1 MPKDSRSNSRRC
13 TASDTLPARAA
24 KDRGCLASD
33 GVHMDEEDVRVSIC
47 VPAYDTVTVCVPASD
62 TICIPAFDKEE
73 VSMKEDLG
81 DK

>member
-1 MPKDSRSNSRRC
+1 MPNDSRSNSRRC

-33 GVHMDEEDVRVSIC
+33 GVHMDEEDVHVSIC
-47 VPAYDTVTVCVPASD
+47 VPASDTVTVCVPASD
-62 TICIPAFDKEE
+62 TIGIPASDKEE

-81 DK
+81 GK

>member
-1 MPKDSRSNSRRC
+1 MPKDSRSNPRRC

-33 GVHMDEEDVRVSIC
+33 GVHKDEEDVRVSIC

-62 TICIPAFDKEE
+62 TVAFDKEE

>member
-1 MPKDSRSNSRRC
+1 
-13 TASDTLPARAA
+13 
-24 KDRGCLASD
+24 
-33 GVHMDEEDVRVSIC
+33 MDEEDVRVSIC

-62 TICIPAFDKEE
+62 TIDIPASDKEE

>member
-33 GVHMDEEDVRVSIC
+33 GVHMNEEDVRVSIC

-62 TICIPAFDKEE
+62 TIGIPASDKE